1 MRNETNILIKL
12 MKGLIKAFALV
23 IAQIAK
29 IIYLIVRAFNNL
41 NAKLF
46 MKLPRLLRVAIIYL
60 LIGLSIFAFEKPRV
74 LVKEVLSSSIVEQNE
89 TLQNEINIQL
99 SQLEQK
105 DNEIRNLK
113 VVANLKD
120 IEKKIY
126 NKSVESGLT
135 HEQAILVVA
144 ISKHETG
151 NWTSTLY
158 KNNNNFGGVY
168 NSSAKSFYSYT
179 SNEKGLEAFVNLLK
193 NNYFGKGLDTIEKIG
208 SKYCPVGAENDP
220 SGVNK
225 HWVPKVTEYY
235 NNYLNVK

>member
-1 MRNETNILIKL
+1 MKNETNILIKL
-12 MKGLIKAFALV
+12 VKGLIKAFALV

-29 IIYLIVRAFNNL
+29 IIYLIIRAFNNL

-60 LIGLSIFAFEKPRV
+60 LIGLSVFAFEKPRV
-74 LVKEVLSSSIVEQNE
+74 LVKEVLSSSIVEQVE
-89 TLQNEINIQL
+89 TLQNEINIQN
-99 SQLEQK
+99 SQLEAK
-105 DNEIRNLK
+105 DKEIERLK

-126 NKSVESGLT
+126 NKALESDLT

-151 NWTSTLY
+151 NWTSSLY
-158 KNNNNFGGVY
+158 KNNNNFGGIY
-168 NSSAKSFYSYT
+168 NSKEKKFYSYE
-179 SNEKGLEAFVNLLK
+179 SNEKGLQAFVNLLK

-208 SKYCPVGAENDP
+208 NVYCPVGAENDP
-220 SGVNK
+220 TGVNQ
-225 HWVPKVTEYY
+225 HWVPKVTQYY
-235 NNYLNVK
+235 NNYLGK

>member
-23 IAQIAK
+23 VAQIAK
-29 IIYLIVRAFNNL
+29 IIYLIIRAFNNL
-41 NAKLF
+41 NAKIF
-46 MKLPRLLRVAIIYL
+46 MKLPRLLRVAIIYI

-74 LVKEVLSSSIVEQNE
+74 LVKEVLSSSIVEQVE
-89 TLQNEINIQL
+89 TLENENNILLNQL
-99 SQLEQK
+99 NEK
-105 DNEIRNLK
+105 DSEITRLK

-158 KNNNNFGGVY
+158 KNNNNFGGIY
-168 NSSAKSFYSYT
+168 NSKEQKFYSYE
-179 SNEKGLEAFVNLLK
+179 SNEKGLQAFVNLLK

-208 SKYCPVGAENDP
+208 NVYCPVGASNDP
-220 SGVNK
+220 NGVNK
-225 HWVPKVTEYY
+225 HWIPKVTEYY
-235 NNYLNVK
+235 NSYLNVK